1 MASPPA
7 VSCAGKGMAVSLY
20 RKANAAGGI
29 GREHA
34 PFIVLHALAIYLC
47 LSTVGEPRAAAE
59 EARSEL
65 EWKLRT
71 ELGEGEEFDESK
83 LPALPSVLLP
93 GFWALFALG
102 AFACLHGLMVLGKG
116 WSVHFASAL
125 MYTPCGLEEADTV
138 KVEPRK
144 HRGKAE
150 LVPMRWTAPRRG
162 SERQAFFMF
171 QRRKWLLNERRV
183 FEKLPLPVAL
193 PLATYGEAAGL
204 GAPAEVEDAVGL
216 FGPNKFEL
224 PSPTFLPMFRKQL
237 QQPLSVF
244 QLFSVLLWCLDD
256 YWQYS
261 LFTFVMILVF
271 EGTVVFSRLKSMSV
285 LRGMVSP
292 RPSSLA

>member
-1 MASPPA
+1 MCP
-7 VSCAGKGMAVSLY
+7 
-20 RKANAAGGI
+20 
-29 GREHA
+29 
-34 PFIVLHALAIYLC
+34 
-47 LSTVGEPRAAAE
+47 
-59 EARSEL
+59 
-65 EWKLRT
+65 
-71 ELGEGEEFDESK
+71 
-83 LPALPSVLLP
+83 
-93 GFWALFALG
+93 
-102 AFACLHGLMVLGKG
+102 
-116 WSVHFASAL
+116 
-125 MYTPCGLEEADTV
+125 
-138 KVEPRK
+138 
-144 HRGKAE
+144 
-150 LVPMRWTAPRRG
+150 
-162 SERQAFFMF
+162 RQAFFMF

-285 LRGMVSP
+285 LRGMVSARRLP
-292 RPSSLA
+292 TTFLAGLRCP